1 MDQGKIIRFCVVAL
15 PAGLLL
21 SGAVSVYLTH
31 LSEGRDPDLVA
42 AERKRQEAAAILR
55 RPIERADLEKYVR
68 TLATD
73 IGERHLGE
81 PVTLRTAAY
90 WIESTLGPSNLGY
103 TVEREKYQV
112 GGEDVWNVVAELP
125 GGRLA
130 DQTVVV
136 GAHYDTVPDC
146 PGANDNGTGVA
157 ALISLAGAFAG
168 TVPDRTICFV
178 AFANEEPPYFR
189 TDDMG
194 SRVHAARLKQ
204 TGAKVTAM
212 LSLETMGFYSGAPQ
226 SQKSPANLPADAGQF
241 PGVGDFVALV
251 GNPES
256 KPLID
261 TARTAWEKASL
272 GVKSLPV
279 ILPAS
284 VAGIDWSDHASFWR
298 AGYPAFMI
306 TDTAPYRYPHYHLP
320 TDTPDRIDFER
331 FTEAVK
337 GIKAVV
343 EQLAS
348 EP

>member
-21 SGAVSVYLTH
+21 IGAASVYLTH
-31 LSEGRDPDLVA
+31 LAEGRDPELVA

-55 RPIERADLEKYVR
+55 RPIDRADLEKYVR

-81 PVTLRTAAY
+81 PVTLRTAAF
-90 WIESTLGPSNLGY
+90 WIESTLGPNNLGY

-130 DQTVVV
+130 DQIVVV

-157 ALISLAGAFAG
+157 ALISLAGAFSG
-168 TVPDRTICFV
+168 TVPDRTIRFV

-204 TGAKVTAM
+204 AGARVTAM
-212 LSLETMGFYSGAPQ
+212 LSLETIGFYSSAPQ
-226 SQKSPANLPADAGQF
+226 SQKSPTSLPAGSGQF

-251 GNPES
+251 GNPET

-261 TARTAWEKASL
+261 TARAAWEKAGL

-279 ILPAS
+279 ILPES
-284 VAGIDWSDHASFWR
+284 IDGVDWSDHASFWR
-298 AGYPAFMI
+298 AGYPALMI

-320 TDTPDRIDFER
+320 TDTPDKIDFER

-343 EQLAS
+343 ERLAS